1 MILGGPFSYPSIP
14 YQPAI
19 SCSFCKGTKK
29 NIQLRERLDSL
40 AQNRKGDHFMKVKV
54 NSDYF
59 I

>member
-1 MILGGPFSYPSIP
+1 MAHLVIQAFLINLQFHVLFVKVR
-14 YQPAI
+14 Q
-19 SCSFCKGTKK
+19 